1 MKRVG
6 NDTDG
11 YADKIRKL
19 SENGQ
24 ANRANLDRVSGH
36 LQTLFTLGLTHAGE
50 GLIAVSTG
58 LAAAMRGITLT
69 RISKAL
75 KTAADG
81 VNINFAVGEEGGEL
95 AGKYRLNLSRRNG
108 DIMVS
113 LKLGEGEVTF
123 ECSKEQLKKGLGT
136 LLIVRLLQRI
146 DQHPEEGGRLLGF
159 IHTGRIYLSNVNLSG
174 VNLSGVNLSGVNLS
188 GTFLSDAK
196 CVKTIFLGA
205 ILNKTF
211 FSNVDCSEANF
222 SDANIKETI
231 FSHVNLENANFE
243 NVNIKDSILKKI
255 NTIDLNIEDANISNV
270 LHIK

>member
-1 MKRVG
+1 MKRVINN
-6 NDTDG
+6 NDG
-11 YADKIRKL
+11 HVDKIRKL
-19 SENGQ
+19 NENGQ
-24 ANRANLDRVSGH
+24 ANAARINGVSGH

-58 LAAAMRGITLT
+58 LAAAMRGMTLT
-69 RISKAL
+69 RISEAL

-81 VNINFAVGEEGGEL
+81 VNINFAVGEGGGVL
-95 AGKYRLNLSRRNG
+95 AGEYRLNLSRRNG

-113 LKLGEGEVTF
+113 LTLGEGEVYF
-123 ECSKEQLKKGLGT
+123 DCSKEQLKKGLGT
-136 LLIVRLLQRI
+136 LIIVRLLQRI
-146 DQHPEEGGRLLGF
+146 DQRPEEGGRLLGF

-174 VNLSGVNLSGVNLS
+174 VNLSGVNLSGVDLS
-188 GTFLSDAK
+188 GTVLSDAK
-196 CVKTIFLGA
+196 CIKTIFLGA

-231 FSHVNLENANFE
+231 FSRVNLENANFG

-255 NTIDLNIEDANISNV
+255 NTIESNIEDANTSNV
-270 LHIK
+270 FLIN

>member
-19 SENGQ
+19 NENGQ

-146 DQHPEEGGRLLGF
+146 DQRPEEGGRLLGF

-174 VNLSGVNLSGVNLS
+174 VNLSGVNLSGTV
-188 GTFLSDAK
+188 LSDAK

-255 NTIDLNIEDANISNV
+255 NTIDLNIEDANTSNV